1 MTLAD
6 KDPAHREPAAPAH
19 PGSGE
24 SAASTSGR
32 VPSESG
38 LAIATRGLA
47 MRFRSGQLAVDHI
60 DLAVPP
66 GSVYGFLGPNGSG
79 KTTTIRML
87 LGLVH
92 PTDGTFQLLGTEA
105 KHGLYSVLPRVGALV
120 EGPAFYPFLSGRQN
134 LARCD
139 AADPSAELNTTRA
152 RVDHALDQV
161 GLLSAAEKRYRAYS
175 LGMKQ
180 RLGIAAGLLRP
191 RDLMI
196 LDEPTNGLDPQGT
209 REIRSLVKQIAA
221 DGTTV
226 FVSSHLLAEVEQIC
240 SHVGVMSIGKL
251 VFQGPLAELRSRGD
265 RRILIRSAETA
276 ATAEVLGKL
285 GLSDIAI
292 ADGQISAGLGEHAP
306 EKINAE
312 LVHAGVPVAGL
323 ETVRPSLEDL
333 FVELTG
339 EGFDVNG

>member
-1 MTLAD
+1 VTLTNAVPV
-6 KDPAHREPAAPAH
+6 DPADPVSHLRLA
-19 PGSGE
+19 GSGQ
-24 SAASTSGR
+24 ARTDAD
-32 VPSESG
+32 
-38 LAIATRGLA
+38 LAIATAGLS
-47 MRFRSGQLAVDHI
+47 MRFRSGQLAVDNV

-79 KTTTIRML
+79 KTTTIRIL

-92 PTDGTFQLLGTEA
+92 QTGGYFRLLGIDA
-105 KHGLYSVLPRVGALV
+105 LAGLDQVLPRVGALV
-120 EGPAFYPFLSGRQN
+120 EGPAFYPFLTGREN

-139 AADPSAELNTTRA
+139 AADPTADLATVRSRID
-152 RVDHALDQV
+152 RALDQV
-161 GLLSAAEKRYRAYS
+161 GLLAAADKRFRAYS

-209 REIRSLVKQIAA
+209 REIRSLIKQIAA

-240 SHVGVMSIGKL
+240 SHVGVMSTGRL
-251 VFQGPLAELRSRGD
+251 VFQGSMAQLRGQGE
-265 RRILIRSAETA
+265 RRILIRTTEPALA
-276 ATAEVLGKL
+276 AKELGRL
-285 GLSDIAI
+285 GLAGIA
-292 ADGQISAGLGEHAP
+292 AEDSSVSAGLGEHGP
-306 EKINAE
+306 DVINAE
-312 LVHAGVPVAGL
+312 LVRAGVPVFGL

-333 FVELTG
+333 FVQLTG
-339 EGFDVNG
+339 EGFNVNG

>member
-1 MTLAD
+1 VTTQRVLTDPELA
-6 KDPAHREPAAPAH
+6 E
-19 PGSGE
+19 G
-24 SAASTSGR
+24 ASEGAD
-32 VPSESG
+32 
-38 LAIATRGLA
+38 LAITTSGLA
-47 MRFRSGQLAVDHI
+47 MRFRGGQLAVDHI
-60 DLAVPP
+60 DLAVPH

-92 PTDGTFQLLGTEA
+92 PTAGTSAMLGTN
-105 KHGLYSVLPRVGALV
+105 LRDLDSVLPRVGALV

-139 AADPSAELNTTRA
+139 AADPAADLRTARA
-152 RVDHALDQV
+152 RIDHALEQV
-161 GLLSAAEKRYRAYS
+161 GLLAAADKRYRAYS

-180 RLGIAAGLLRP
+180 RLGIAAGLLKP

-240 SHVGVMSIGKL
+240 SHVGVMSTGRL
-251 VFQGPLAELRSRGD
+251 VFQGPLTELRGRGVA
-265 RRILIRSAETA
+265 RISIRTTEVSTTA
-276 ATAEVLGKL
+276 GVLDKL
-285 GLSDIAI
+285 GLTDIAVG
-292 ADGQISAGLGEHAP
+292 DGRVSAGLGEHAP